1 MMDAHWPTPS
11 YPSASRSVDDRVS
24 AEQPMTEPSATR
36 ARKTPRLVAAG
47 FLGAFALSILTVVLT
62 GLWVRAPGSRGD
74 AAPTQVSLEMNRE
87 RTVNLLFSS
96 RMALDGVT
104 FTIDLPYGVE
114 VRGHEGRSRL
124 EWSTR
129 LQWGNNLLPLPLVA
143 TAGRGGPLV
152 ARLRHAG
159 REKVFLVNL
168 AVGAG

>member
-1 MMDAHWPTPS
+1 MA
-11 YPSASRSVDDRVS
+11 
-24 AEQPMTEPSATR
+24 EPSATR
-36 ARKTPRLVAAG
+36 ARKPWLVAAG
-47 FLGAFALSILTVVLT
+47 FVGAFSASILTVVLT

-96 RMALDGVT
+96 RTALDGVT

-114 VRGHEGRSRL
+114 VRGHEGRNRL
-124 EWSTR
+124 EWSTG
-129 LQWGNNLLPLPLVA
+129 LKTGNNLLPLPLVA
-143 TAGRGGPLV
+143 TTGRGGPLV

-159 REKVFLVNL
+159 KEKVFLVNL